1 MSQSSIFHRMQQTVL
16 LDFSV
21 KIEYVTATQVTRLCK
36 VYCILPWDGCDSV
49 MKSFKSVGNFPSVV
63 PILPLRD
70 MVVFPNVM
78 IPLFLKGSRVVKLAE
93 SVVGGDNL
101 VGLFYQKANPRPG
114 YSPEE
119 ISMVGTLARIQ
130 QVVRI
135 EGGGVKAIADGICR
149 IRLVRQIQTEP
160 YLTGE
165 VSLVPELA
173 EPHELTECFV
183 RSVAALFK
191 VSLTLGRPVSD
202 SSMAMIERAED
213 PGKLA
218 DLIAVY
224 LSLKAD
230 AKQLLL
236 EIEDPVA
243 RLKKVFSYLHAD
255 ITALHPKLIG
265 AHDAST
271 GTALA
276 KRQKELGLRQQMR
289 TLQKDFSGNDDPV
302 NADVKEFQEK
312 IRTAGM
318 PDDVVEVATKELQR
332 LERIPLHS
340 PEYTVS
346 RTYLEVLTSLPW
358 KTRTDDDLDLIGA
371 QQVLDEDHYGLDQ
384 VKDRILEF
392 LAVHRLRD
400 THRGPILCLL
410 GPPGVGKTSL
420 GRSIARALGR
430 KFIRVSLG
438 GVRDEAEIRGH
449 RRTYIGAMP
458 GRIIQEIRR
467 AGTNNPVFMLDE
479 VDKIGQDFRGDP
491 ACALLEVLDPEQNN
505 AFSDHY
511 LDVPFDLSGTMFI
524 ATANQLDTIPAPLR
538 DRMEVIRIPGYT
550 DEEKEQIASQF
561 LVRKTK
567 QENGIGEYPVQFSP
581 EAIRML
587 IRGYTREA
595 GVRNLEREIG
605 SICRK
610 IAREITQNLPIREE
624 ILPETLEQLLG
635 PPKHFYE
642 LAEEENQVGIA
653 TGLAWTE
660 NGGDIVFV
668 EVTGF
673 KGRKELTLTGCLGEV
688 MQESARAAIS
698 FLRNACDLYGIED
711 RVLSETDLHIHVPAG
726 AIPKDGPSAG
736 ITIAVA
742 LASFFTG
749 IPVRRDVAMTG
760 ELTLRGRVLPIG
772 GVKEKLL
779 AARRAG
785 VREVVL
791 PAKNRPN
798 IQDLPAY
805 VTEGMTVHFVN
816 HVGEAINI
824 ALELNPGREFA
835 ADCLEQPVL
844 PFLPDQGSYA
854 MGRSRSEA
862 HQGLRVTSRNCS
874 ANT

>member
-1 MSQSSIFHRMQQTVL
+1 
-16 LDFSV
+16 
-21 KIEYVTATQVTRLCK
+21 
-36 VYCILPWDGCDSV
+36 

-93 SVVGGDNL
+93 SVVDGDNL
-101 VGLFYQKANPRPG
+101 VGLFYQKAGSRPG
-114 YSPEE
+114 QSREE

-130 QVVRI
+130 QVVRLD
-135 EGGGVKAIADGICR
+135 GGGVKAIADGICR
-149 IRLVRQIQTEP
+149 VRLVRQIQTEP

-165 VSLVPELA
+165 VSLIPEQA
-173 EPHELTECFV
+173 ESHELIECFV
-183 RSVAALFK
+183 RSVATLFK
-191 VSLTLGRPVSD
+191 VTLTLGRPVSD
-202 SSMAMIERAED
+202 NSMSMIERAED

-224 LSLKAD
+224 LALKAD
-230 AKQLLL
+230 VKQNLL

-243 RLKKVFSYLHAD
+243 RLKKVFFYLNTD
-255 ITALHPKLIG
+255 VTSLHPRLLVTG
-265 AHDAST
+265 DAAQGGSM
-271 GTALA
+271 A

-289 TLQKDFSGNDDPV
+289 SFQKDFSGHEDP
-302 NADVKEFQEK
+302 NSAEIKEFQEK
-312 IRTAGM
+312 IRTCGM
-318 PDDVVEVATKELQR
+318 PDDVVEIATRELQR
-332 LERIPLHS
+332 LEKIPLHS

-346 RTYLEVLTSLPW
+346 RTYLDVLTGLPW
-358 KTRTDDDLDLIGA
+358 NKCTEDDLDVTKA
-371 QQVLDEDHYGLDQ
+371 QEVLDEDHYGLTQ

-392 LAVHRLRD
+392 LAVHKLKES
-400 THRGPILCLL
+400 HRGPILCLV

-430 KFIRVSLG
+430 KFIRISLG

-458 GRIIQEIRR
+458 GRIVQEIRR
-467 AGTNNPVFMLDE
+467 AGTRNPIFMLDE

-491 ACALLEVLDPEQNN
+491 ACALLEVLDPEQNSTF
-505 AFSDHY
+505 ADHY
-511 LDVPFDLSGTMFI
+511 LDVPFDLSRVMFI
-524 ATANQLDTIPAPLR
+524 ATANQLDTIPPPLR

-550 DEEKEQIASQF
+550 DEEKEQIANLF
-561 LVRKTK
+561 LVRKAME
-567 QENGIGEYPVQFSP
+567 ENGIGEYPVRFAS
-581 EAIRML
+581 EAVAAL
-587 IRGYTREA
+587 ISAYTREA

-605 SICRK
+605 SVCRK
-610 IAREITQNLPIREE
+610 VAREITQNLPLREE
-624 ILPETLEQLLG
+624 ILPETIEQLLG
-635 PPKHFYE
+635 SPKYFYE

-673 KGRKELTLTGCLGEV
+673 KGRKELTMTGCLGEV
-688 MQESARAAIS
+688 MQESARAALS
-698 FLRNACDLYGIED
+698 FLRNACELFGIDEGN
-711 RVLSETDLHIHVPAG
+711 LSETDLHIHVPAG

-785 VREVVL
+785 VREVIL
-791 PAKNRPN
+791 PSKNRSG
-798 IQDLPAY
+798 IQDLPDY
-805 VTEGMTVHFVN
+805 VTAGMDVHFVTN
-816 HVGEAINI
+816 VAEAIRI
-824 ALELNPGREFA
+824 ALEINPETCVTRNVP
-835 ADCLEQPVL
+835 DQPVL
-844 PFLPDQGSYA
+844 PFFPEEQSNYA
-854 MGRSRSEA
+854 MRRFTTPED
-862 HQGLRVTSRNCS
+862 
-874 ANT
+874 

>member
-1 MSQSSIFHRMQQTVL
+1 
-16 LDFSV
+16 
-21 KIEYVTATQVTRLCK
+21 
-36 VYCILPWDGCDSV
+36 

-70 MVVFPNVM
+70 MVVFPSVM

-101 VGLFYQKANPRPG
+101 VGLFYQKATPKPG
-114 YSPEE
+114 HREE
-119 ISMVGTLARIQ
+119 ISTVGTLARIQ
-130 QVVRI
+130 QVVHLD
-135 EGGGVKAIADGICR
+135 GGGIKAIADGICR
-149 IRLVRQIQTEP
+149 VRLVRQIQTEP

-165 VSLVPELA
+165 VSLVCEQA
-173 EPHELTECFV
+173 ESHELTECFV
-183 RSVAALFK
+183 RSVATLFK
-191 VSLTLGRPVSD
+191 VTLTLGRPVSD
-202 SSMAMIERAED
+202 NSMAMIERAED

-218 DLIAVY
+218 DLVAVY
-224 LSLKAD
+224 LALKAD
-230 AKQLLL
+230 VKQSLL
-236 EIEDPVA
+236 EIEDPIA
-243 RLKKVFSYLHAD
+243 RLKKVFFYLNTDVAS
-255 ITALHPKLIG
+255 LHPRLLSSGEAAQG
-265 AHDAST
+265 A
-271 GTALA
+271 ALA

-289 TLQKDFSGNDDPV
+289 SFQRDFAAHDDPT
-302 NADVKEFQEK
+302 NAEIKEFQEK
-312 IRTAGM
+312 IRTSGM
-318 PDDVVEVATKELQR
+318 PDDVVEIATRELQR

-346 RTYLEVLTSLPW
+346 RTYLDVLTGLPW
-358 KTRTDDDLDLIGA
+358 NTCTEDDLDVIRA
-371 QQVLDEDHYGLDQ
+371 QQVLDEDHYGLSQ

-400 THRGPILCLL
+400 AHRGPILCLL

-430 KFIRVSLG
+430 KLIRVSLG

-467 AGTNNPVFMLDE
+467 AGTRNPVFMLDE

-491 ACALLEVLDPEQNN
+491 ACALLEVLDSEQNN
-505 AFSDHY
+505 AFCDHY
-511 LDVPFDLSGTMFI
+511 LDVPFDLSSVMFI

-538 DRMEVIRIPGYT
+538 DRLEVIRIPGYT
-550 DEEKEQIASQF
+550 DEEKEQIANLF
-561 LVRKTK
+561 LVQKAK
-567 QENGIGEYPVQFSP
+567 EENGVGEYPVRFNS
-581 EAIRML
+581 EAIGLL
-587 IRGYTREA
+587 IRAYTREA

-605 SICRK
+605 SLCRK
-610 IAREITQNLPIREE
+610 VAREITQGLPAREE
-624 ILPETLEQLLG
+624 ILPESVEQLLG
-635 PPKHFYE
+635 PPKYFYE

-673 KGRKELTLTGCLGEV
+673 KGSKELTMTGSLGEV
-688 MQESARAAIS
+688 MQESARAALS
-698 FLRNACDLYGIED
+698 YLRSACEAYGIED

-742 LASFFTG
+742 LASLFTG

-785 VREVVL
+785 VREVIL
-791 PAKNRPN
+791 PSKNRPN
-798 IQDLPAY
+798 IQDLPDY
-805 VTEGMTVHFVN
+805 ETSGMTVHFVSN
-816 HVGEAINI
+816 VGEAIRI
-824 ALELNPGREFA
+824 ALEMTPEGCFGRQA
-835 ADCLEQPVL
+835 PDQPVL
-844 PFLPDQGSYA
+844 PFLVEDQSGYA
-854 MGRSRSEA
+854 MRRFPSRD
-862 HQGLRVTSRNCS
+862 V
-874 ANT
+874 